1 MKLIRYAKAGYI
13 LTAAALVV
21 LGVILAVWPEM
32 STLIIGYAVGVILL
46 VCGIVRILGYFSNDL
61 FSLAF
66 QFDLALGLFTALLG
80 AVFIAHPTWLSTAI
94 PFLLGAFVLV
104 NGLFTIQTAID
115 SKKFGMKLW
124 WVALIFAVIE
134 SCMGL
139 LMILNPFSGAKVLMI
154 ITGIAIVGAG
164 VENLFIAFY
173 TIVTSKKKAPR
184 DSDYIEVEYRNVDK

>member
-13 LTAAALVV
+13 LTAAALIA

-32 STLIIGYAVGVILL
+32 SMLVIGYAIGAILL
-46 VCGIVRILGYFSNDL
+46 VCGIVRILGYFSKDL

-66 QFDLALGLFTALLG
+66 QFDLALGIFTVLLG

-104 NGLFTIQTAID
+104 NGLFTLQTAID
-115 SKKFGMKLW
+115 SKKFGMRLW
-124 WVALIFAVIE
+124 WVALLFSLLE
-134 SCMGL
+134 SCLGL
-139 LMILNPFSGAKVLMI
+139 LMILNPFSSAKLLMI
-154 ITGIAIVGAG
+154 VTGVAIIGAG

-173 TIVTSKKKAPR
+173 TIVIKKKKAPH
-184 DSDYIEVEYRNVDK
+184 DSDYIEVAYRNVDK

>member
-13 LTAAALVV
+13 LTAAALIA

-32 STLIIGYAVGVILL
+32 SMLVIGYAIGAILL
-46 VCGIVRILGYFSNDL
+46 VCGIVRILGYFSKDL

-66 QFDLALGLFTALLG
+66 QFDLALGIFTVLLG

-104 NGLFTIQTAID
+104 NGLFTLQTAID
-115 SKKFGMKLW
+115 SKKFGMRLW
-124 WVALIFAVIE
+124 WVALLFSLLE
-134 SCMGL
+134 SCLGL
-139 LMILNPFSGAKVLMI
+139 LMILNPFSSAKLLMI
-154 ITGIAIVGAG
+154 VTGVAIIGAG

-173 TIVTSKKKAPR
+173 TIVIKKKKAPH